1 VTECVKKL
9 GKEQNRKKV
18 NSIDYG
24 LRTVTGGHGSNGEGG
39 RGAGFGMA
47 VGQQGGAASRIAP
60 HLPGFILARGVA
72 DGSTLNGCVAY

>member
-1 VTECVKKL
+1 MTKCVKKL

-39 RGAGFGMA
+39 E
-47 VGQQGGAASRIAP
+47 GG
-60 HLPGFILARGVA
+60 GVW
-72 DGSTLNGCVAY
+72 DGSRSTGGGGN